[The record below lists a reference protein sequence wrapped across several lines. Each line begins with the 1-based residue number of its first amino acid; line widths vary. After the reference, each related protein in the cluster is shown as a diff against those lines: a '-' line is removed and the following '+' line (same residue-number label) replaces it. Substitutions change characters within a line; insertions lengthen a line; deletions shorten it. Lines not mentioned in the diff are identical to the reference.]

1 MSWTE
6 KYLKPLE
13 GMRVVETGQ
22 SPDGFPK
29 IVFEGKCKT
38 TGKKE
43 RFECEVSADEEG
55 NGPGFVFGLP
65 RPSP

>member
-1 MSWTE
+1 VTWTE

-13 GMRVVETGQ
+13 GLKVVKTGQ

-29 IVFEGKCKT
+29 IVFEGKSKM

-43 RFECEVSADEEG
+43 RFECEVSQDGEG
-55 NGPGFVFGLP
+55 NGPGFIFGLP
-65 RPSP
+65 RPTE